1 MKLPKA
7 LSMPPHAS
15 DAPCVRI
22 ARRALRVAAASSLM
36 LLVLGQPAPAFANS
50 VRQQMVVGGATILDE
65 TTTRSG
71 SMSINNSRSSNTY
84 DGRMTGNVFQGGEVG
99 AYASIAGTVNAQ
111 TQVTATGFGSF
122 RLTRPSGVN
131 VAGGRV
137 VLQSVLSG
145 EVIGSASLE
154 LKVDVHLLSD
164 SDTTT
169 GSDSRRLTD
178 QPGREQVEFGV
189 AVALPATI
197 APQEDIFVE
206 PTLTLNVIAG
216 ITPPGGQMRTST
228 ADALDSGKVIGF
240 RVLNAAGAQVTGFKL
255 SSSGKSIPEIA
266 PPPAGKALAIEYFHV
281 EFAHYFITINA
292 DEIAKLDAGIIRG
305 WQRTGQSFNVY
316 TTGGAGLVSVC
327 RFFSA
332 SFAPKSS
339 HFYAPRGLGC
349 EEVLANPAWTFE
361 GDVFFTAL
369 PDAGGGCPAGNVPV
383 YRLYNNGQG
392 GAPNHRFTTSE
403 AIQLDMI
410 RDGYKAEGKGTG
422 VGMCS
427 PQ

>member
-1 MKLPKA
+1 MTLPMTFA
-7 LSMPPHAS
+7 TPPHARE
-15 DAPCVRI
+15 APCARI
-22 ARRALRVAAASSLM
+22 VCRTLRVAAASSLA
-36 LLVLGQPAPAFANS
+36 LLVLGPPAPAFANS
-50 VRQQMVVGGATILDE
+50 VRQQMVVSGATILDE

-71 SMSINNSRSSNTY
+71 SMFINQSRSSNTY
-84 DGRMTGNVFQGGEVG
+84 DGRLQGVVFQGGEVG
-99 AYASIAGTVNAQ
+99 ASASIAGTVNAQ

-122 RLTRPSGVN
+122 RLTRPAGIS

-137 VLQSVLSG
+137 VLQTVLSG
-145 EVIGSASLE
+145 EVTGSATLE
-154 LKVDVHLLSD
+154 LKVDVDLLSD
-164 SDTTT
+164 SATTT
-169 GSDSRRLTD
+169 GSDSRKLAD

-197 APQEDIFVE
+197 TPQEDIFVE
-206 PTLTLNVIAG
+206 PTLTLNVIAS

-255 SSSGKSIPEIA
+255 AGGGKSIPEIA
-266 PPPAGKALAIEYFHV
+266 PPPVGKALAIEYFHA
-281 EFAHYFITINA
+281 EFAHYFMTINA

-316 TTGGAGLVSVC
+316 TTTAADLAAVC

-349 EEVLANPAWTFE
+349 EAVLTNPAWTFE

-369 PDAGGGCPAGNVPV
+369 PDANGGCPAGNVPV

-403 AIQLDMI
+403 AIQLAMI
-410 RDGYKAEGKGTG
+410 RDGYQPEGRGTG